1 MFLKNERGEAMS
13 SARFAA
19 EIVSMILKDA
29 DKAVS
34 EEEAK
39 QALYS
44 SSDLTIDRELR
55 WKQLLERIKEIR
67 KDQKIMGYS
76 EAVVCA
82 FSQLLQTEVLITANV
97 LMVLRYLLKLNR
109 TTKDV

>member
-1 MFLKNERGEAMS
+1 MYVKNENGEVMS

-19 EIVSMILKDA
+19 EIVAMILKNA

-44 SSDLTIDRELR
+44 SSLSVIDRELL
-55 WKQLLERIKEIR
+55 WIQLLERIKKIR
-67 KDQKIMGYS
+67 REEKMMGYS

-82 FSQLLQTEVLITANV
+82 FSQILQTEVLVTANV
-97 LMVLRYLLKLNR
+97 LIVMKYVLKLNH

>member
-44 SSDLTIDRELR
+44 SSQSVVDRDLL
-55 WKQLLERIKEIR
+55 WKQLLERIKKIR
-67 KDQKIMGYS
+67 REEKMMGYS

-97 LMVLRYLLKLNR
+97 LMVLKYLLKLNR